1 MFRAIRGIFD
11 SRISGENVIVA
22 IQKLY
27 ESTSKLNIG
36 DDPHVRLIKTAISRL
51 KTHNLLSRPG
61 YTDEQIVLRAHAL
74 SAIPAC
80 LPEGHNSRLLALHL
94 LHMERPDVW
103 GKFPEFQAAEASHYR
118 ALEREVEAGNTLLDL
133 YKRGNPLLQI
143 ADLDDFGYGALCAG
157 LAEVENRWAE
167 QLEIPAAQNAIKDS
181 TAATADRSTDART
194 PPPLPTGDD
203 NADEG
208 KVTSD
213 QRPDDDTFN
222 VGDFPKAL
230 MAIGYRREAEEAWS
244 QAQHLPTAYMRCFLE
259 ALDEDPKC
267 NVLEVLSSLEEE
279 FKKEQ
284 RPFDDEAANDALEEV
299 RTISP
304 EAALEF
310 KNVYETFGDTIPL
323 SELFQRIEAHYGPTD
338 KTRALEEQ
346 KKQQKLNE
354 EKQRKLNEEKQLDL
368 EDEKRWLETESQ
380 RLLEKKRKT
389 IRNITVI
396 IGLLILLILWGL
408 ATN

>member
-1 MFRAIRGIFD
+1 M
-11 SRISGENVIVA
+11 
-22 IQKLY
+22 
-27 ESTSKLNIG
+27 
-36 DDPHVRLIKTAISRL
+36 
-51 KTHNLLSRPG
+51 
-61 YTDEQIVLRAHAL
+61 
-74 SAIPAC
+74 
-80 LPEGHNSRLLALHL
+80 
-94 LHMERPDVW
+94 
-103 GKFPEFQAAEASHYR
+103 
-118 ALEREVEAGNTLLDL
+118 
-133 YKRGNPLLQI
+133 
-143 ADLDDFGYGALCAG
+143 DDFGYGALCAG

-244 QAQHLPTAYMRCFLE
+244 QAQHLPTAYTRRFLE

-267 NVLEVLSSLEEE
+267 DALEALSSVEEE

-284 RPFDDEAANDALEEV
+284 RPFDDAAANDALEEV

-310 KNVYETFGDTIPL
+310 KRVYETFGETVPL
-323 SELFQRIEAHYGPTD
+323 PELLRRIKAKYGPMA
-338 KTRALEEQ
+338 KNL
-346 KKQQKLNE
+346 
-354 EKQRKLNEEKQLDL
+354 
-368 EDEKRWLETESQ
+368 S
-380 RLLEKKRKT
+380 LEKKKAT
-389 IRNITVI
+389 AIAALNEAIRHVDASGITGALTALSYEIQVATSS
-396 IGLLILLILWGL
+396 GLLFKRYRVTEPKEKGGRSFDLFNDHDLIAFARKLSIQHGQPP
-408 ATN
+408 TS

>member
-244 QAQHLPTAYMRCFLE
+244 QAQHLPTEYMRRFLE

-267 NVLEVLSSLEEE
+267 DALEALSAVEEE

-284 RPFDDEAANDALEEV
+284 RPFDDEAANDALEQV

-310 KNVYETFGDTIPL
+310 KNVYETFGDTVPL
-323 SELFQRIEAHYGPTD
+323 PELIQRIEANYGPSEETIARREQERREHGRNVS
-338 KTRALEEQ
+338 TTLRQWPLEF
-346 KKQQKLNE
+346 
-354 EKQRKLNEEKQLDL
+354 
-368 EDEKRWLETESQ
+368 
-380 RLLEKKRKT
+380 RLGFLRL
-389 IRNITVI
+389 V
-396 IGLLILLILWGL
+396 LVD
-408 ATN
+408 

>member
-1 MFRAIRGIFD
+1 MEKRRYWGLAAFSVVWILVQMVLSAGQPLGAVGLVWMFVTYHAIRGHADTIRMLAKAMIWIQIIVGGLTFLWLSTATDPSMQIYFGTPVIFL
-11 SRISGENVIVA
+11 ISIGVPTLLWYFVF
-22 IQKLY
+22 LY
-27 ESTSKLNIG
+27 ARG
-36 DDPHVRLIKTAISRL
+36 QV
-51 KTHNLLSRPG
+51 
-61 YTDEQIVLRAHAL
+61 
-74 SAIPAC
+74 
-80 LPEGHNSRLLALHL
+80 
-94 LHMERPDVW
+94 ERP
-103 GKFPEFQAAEASHYR
+103 QAVTPPN
-118 ALEREVEAGNTLLDL
+118 EV
-133 YKRGNPLLQI
+133 
-143 ADLDDFGYGALCAG
+143 
-157 LAEVENRWAE
+157 
-167 QLEIPAAQNAIKDS
+167 IPAAP
-181 TAATADRSTDART
+181 DRSTDART

-208 KVTSD
+208 KVFSD
-213 QRPDDDTFN
+213 QLTDEDEFN
-222 VGDFPKAL
+222 IGDFPKAQ
-230 MAIGYRREAEEAWS
+230 MAIEYRREAEEAWS
-244 QAQHLPTAYMRCFLE
+244 QAQHLPTAYMRRFLE

-267 NVLEVLSSLEEE
+267 DALEALSSLEEE

-284 RPFDDEAANDALEEV
+284 RPFDDAAANDALEEV

-304 EAALEF
+304 EAGLEF

-368 EDEKRWLETESQ
+368 EDEKRWLETEKQ